1 MYKNINFECKQCIG
15 CGVSSQLQVKKS
27 CFGLKLKN
35 RTIFLFYFQE
45 EQGIE
50 AVPKQVSFIA
60 ALFKST
66 SGNSGE
72 NSTGTG

>member
-1 MYKNINFECKQCIG
+1 MLCKF
-15 CGVSSQLQVKKS
+15 VTFFFVL
-27 CFGLKLKN
+27 
-35 RTIFLFYFQE
+35 FQE

>member
-1 MYKNINFECKQCIG
+1 MSVLLCIYEA
-15 CGVSSQLQVKKS
+15 
-27 CFGLKLKN
+27 N
-35 RTIFLFYFQE
+35 NFLFYFQE

-66 SGNSGE
+66 SGNPAE
-72 NSTGTG
+72 NSTGAG